1 MPIFLE
7 LTGPE
12 RAKLQKAILKAYDS
26 SIALDQMLEAQ
37 LDKKLNRF
45 TSMQLDYPTNVF
57 DLLRSAQSEGWLADL
72 ILAALQHNP
81 RPHPALEAVAQT
93 YGLTAVPPSE
103 QPGLERLLNR
113 SSTFIDISTWRA
125 TLGEL
130 EHRVCRV
137 ETPST
142 KGTGFLVG
150 PDRVLTNYHVVE
162 DLVQDGGRWTEVVCR
177 FDYKMIQAN
186 GGMEEI
192 HPGVPFALADDG
204 LLDHSPY
211 SEIDTVPDPKPGL
224 PEATELDYALLQLA
238 EPAGDLPVGK
248 TEDVPGAGPRGF
260 IDLLDTGSA
269 PAVGDPL
276 LLLQH
281 PDGRPLKMAFAS
293 DAVLTVDGIGP
304 RLRHS
309 IDTLHGSSGSPC
321 FNERL
326 QLVGLHHAGDP
337 AHPSLA
343 SFNQAVPIA
352 SIRTLLQQRGK
363 LPAVAV

>member
-7 LTGPE
+7 LTGPQ
-12 RAKLQKAILKAYDS
+12 RAALQKAILKAYDS
-26 SIALDQMLEAQ
+26 AIALDRMLQAQ

-57 DLLRSAQSEGWLADL
+57 DLLRSAQAEGWLADL

-162 DLVQDGGRWTEVVCR
+162 DLVQNGHGWADVVCR
-177 FDYKMIQAN
+177 FDYKVIETEDTT
-186 GGMEEI
+186 EEV
-192 HPGVPFALADDG
+192 HPGVTFALAADG
-204 LLDHSPY
+204 LLDYSPY
-211 SEIDTVPDPKPGL
+211 SDMDTKPDPKPGL
-224 PEATELDYALLQLA
+224 PEATDLDYALLQLA
-238 EPAGDLPVGK
+238 EPAGDLSVGK

-260 IDLLDTGSA
+260 IDLLETSGP

-281 PDGRPLKMAFAS
+281 PDGRPLKMAFAT
-293 DAVLTVDGIGP
+293 DAVLAVDGIGP

-326 QLVGLHHAGDP
+326 ELVALHHAGDP
-337 AHPSLA
+337 AHPRLA

-352 SIRTLLQQRGK
+352 SIRALLEQRGK
-363 LPAVAV
+363 LPSVSV